1 MARPEVDPSLQ
12 LRNQESVR
20 FTDTELTRLDKAL
33 TGMAVATGFK
43 VSRSHFAKV
52 TTMREV
58 GRLLGI
64 SSNPEQYGPIQELP
78 TKPHKPRTPRIPG
91 KPKRG
96 AKVLN
101 RQSNTKKAARK

>member
-58 GRLLGI
+58 ARLLGI

-78 TKPHKPRTPRIPG
+78 TKTTKSPPKPRTARIPG

-96 AKVLN
+96 AKVL
-101 RQSNTKKAARK
+101 TKKAARK